1 MISDNLNFR
10 TLFLIICTTFL
21 FNKSPLF
28 SQNWMPIDRF
38 ITSDWEAGDNIGI
51 SIAIDGEYMIT
62 GAWWEDNDPFV
73 NSAGAAFIFKKDNM
87 DNWSEVTKLTSPN
100 PESLGYFGFSVA
112 IDGEFAVVGAYNEDE
127 DDGTNVY
134 GNAGA
139 VYVYHREPNDV
150 WVMVQRLIAS
160 DFGQADYF
168 GHNVAI
174 SGDYILVGAYNDD
187 EDAGGNNPMD
197 AAGSAYVF
205 ERQPNGTWNQ
215 VKKLVASDRAAGDDF
230 GKFVDIRGDR
240 AIIGAMNKD
249 DDPNFYFSAG
259 AAYIF
264 EKNSSSGDWEETQK
278 LLASDRSAFDNFGWD
293 VAIDGDKALIGAR
306 AEADLPGGGI
316 AGNTGAAYFFERN
329 SSGVWEETQKLY
341 ASDHSQNDFFGGAL
355 DLHGNIAVIGA
366 EMEDE
371 DPSGGNSVS
380 GAGSAYIF
388 ERQPNGVWQEVQKVI
403 GLNRQID
410 DLFGAS
416 VSIRDDQIAVGAWRA
431 DQPDGQDQIFDV
443 GAAYI
448 FKRNTPLAVKEN
460 SWNHDIQIAP
470 NPSEGLLRI
479 VQKTDETMH
488 VQLTVFDIFGKVIL
502 NEPIVLSHS
511 FEISL
516 DHIPAGMYLVS
527 LKTDQSV
534 SKQMKWMKL

>member
-1 MISDNLNFR
+1 MIPNNFNNKTISLTILILFFCSNL
-10 TLFLIICTTFL
+10 
-21 FNKSPLF
+21 LF
-28 SQNWMPIDRF
+28 SQNWMSKGRF
-38 ITSDWEAGDNIGI
+38 ITSDWETGDNIGI

-73 NSAGAAFIFKKDNM
+73 NSAGAAYIFKKDNM
-87 DNWSEVTKLTSPN
+87 DNWSEITKLTSPN
-100 PESLGYFGFSVA
+100 PESLGYFGYSVA

-127 DDGTNVY
+127 DDGTTVY

-139 VYVYHREPNDV
+139 VYVYHRELNDT
-150 WVMVQRLIAS
+150 WVMEQRLIAS
-160 DFGQADYF
+160 DVGQGDLFGY
-168 GHNVAI
+168 NIAI
-174 SGDYILVGAYNDD
+174 SGDYILVGAFSED
-187 EDAGGNNPMD
+187 EDVSGNNTMNN
-197 AAGSAYVF
+197 AGSAYIF
-205 ERQPNGTWNQ
+205 ERQPNGDWTEVN
-215 VKKLVASDRAAGDDF
+215 KLVASDRAEGDDF

-249 DDPNFYFSAG
+249 DDPNFLFSAG

-264 EKNSSSGDWEETQK
+264 ERNVNSGDWEEAQK
-278 LLASDRSAFDNFGWD
+278 LLASDHGNFDNFGWD

-306 AEADLPGGGI
+306 AEADLPGGGN

-329 SSGVWEETQKLY
+329 SSGVWEEVQKLY

-371 DPSGGNSVS
+371 DPSGGNMVS

-403 GLNRQID
+403 GENRQFD

-416 VSIRDDQIAVGAWRA
+416 VSIRNDQIAIGAWRA
-431 DQPDGQDQIFDV
+431 DEPDGQDQIFDV

-448 FKRNTPLAVKEN
+448 FKRNTPLAIDEN
-460 SWNHDIQIAP
+460 SWSQEVQIAP
-470 NPSEGLLRI
+470 NPSKGLLRL
-479 VQKTDETMH
+479 VKPTDD
-488 VQLTVFDIFGKVIL
+488 VLNLQLSVYDLFGKLVFA
-502 NEPIVLSHS
+502 EPIIFTSS
-511 FEISL
+511 WEKSL
-516 DHIPAGMYLVS
+516 DHLPAGMYVVS
-527 LKTDQSV
+527 FKNDRSV
-534 SKQMKWMKL
+534 SKLLKWMKL